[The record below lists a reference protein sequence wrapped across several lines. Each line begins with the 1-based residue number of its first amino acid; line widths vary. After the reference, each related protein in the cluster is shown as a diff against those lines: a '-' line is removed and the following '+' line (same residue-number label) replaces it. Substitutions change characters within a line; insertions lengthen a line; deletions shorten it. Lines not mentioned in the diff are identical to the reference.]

1 MRLAT
6 SQSTAGEVGEE
17 GPSILSA
24 PGIPELM
31 PPKAGMSAECQ
42 GTPET
47 RNTIHRFVLEM
58 LPSPHGPWEPCPE
71 PLAACLLSLPRAPPK
86 VRPSPSPARM
96 LFIYLSI
103 FFLGPFF
110 FLWHVEVPTVESE
123 LQPTPQPQQCQI
135 GAMSAA
141 YTTAHGNTGSL
152 TH

>member
-31 PPKAGMSAECQ
+31 PPKAGVSAECQ

-71 PLAACLLSLPRAPPK
+71 PLAACLLSLPTQGQT
-86 VRPSPSPARM
+86 VSISSLNVIY
-96 LFIYLSI
+96 LFIYLLFRA
-103 FFLGPFF
+103 FFLF
-110 FLWHVEVPTVESE
+110 VA
-123 LQPTPQPQQCQI
+123 C
-135 GAMSAA
+135 
-141 YTTAHGNTGSL
+141 GSSQG
-152 TH
+152 